1 MNSLEKQL
9 RKLKT
14 EKDDL
19 VNALNLAHECQN
31 DLAVELID
39 IKDKHTNLLGAFH
52 DKQEECRQLRQQ
64 QFNDPIF
71 SYVDSLAYELENS
84 FNLENDTSNDDI
96 HIPTHSNINTG
107 NCLTPDSL
115 LSSDSFYTNS
125 SYSSIVV
132 TSTIHPSPEDVH
144 NRPLASTPLV
154 TSSTLSTRNAEAYF
168 DEKSAPNEPSLTS
181 PACTTNTKTKN
192 TLPKSLNHRFFFQTD
207 KLRYIKPIE
216 GSQILNHWR
225 RLANPNLND
234 LFTDKDCYISRIK
247 ANLAAKEMQIL
258 NESKKQSGQVEIN
271 QNEDQKSR
279 STPHHSPSLSN
290 NFVTTNSVFT
300 FTTTSLSHT
309 KESMTE
315 VTTSFSNVRAST
327 GKNEF
332 STDKHSI
339 NLSIPSSTNLI
350 TPTSLAQLN
359 NRISLVEQVKN
370 IIKMDQLS
378 SASASNLSA
387 PKFMVRI
394 YKFYFQINFFLFFLT
409 EQTNDGF
416 QFKK

>member
-1 MNSLEKQL
+1 MNCLEKQL

-84 FNLENDTSNDDI
+84 FNLETDTSNDHI
-96 HIPTHSNINTG
+96 HIANHSNINTG

-125 SYSSIVV
+125 PYSSIVV
-132 TSTIHPSPEDVH
+132 TSTIHPLPEDVH

-154 TSSTLSTRNAEAYF
+154 TSSTLSTRNIVTYF
-168 DEKSAPNEPSLTS
+168 DDKSAPSQPSSSSTTCTANSKIKNE
-181 PACTTNTKTKN
+181 
-192 TLPKSLNHRFFFQTD
+192 LPKSLNHRFFFQTD

-247 ANLAAKEMQIL
+247 ANLAAKEIQIS
-258 NESKKQSGQVEIN
+258 NECKKQSGQLENN
-271 QNEDQKSR
+271 QNDDQNSGSSLKY
-279 STPHHSPSLSN
+279 SPSLSN

-315 VTTSFSNVRAST
+315 VTTSFSNVRPST

-332 STDKHSI
+332 SIDKHLT
-339 NLSIPSSTNLI
+339 NLSILSNNNLI
-350 TPTSLAQLN
+350 TSTSLAQFN

-370 IIKMDQLS
+370 IMKMDQLS
-378 SASASNLSA
+378 SSSTSKLPT

-394 YKFYFQINFFLFFLT
+394 YKS
-409 EQTNDGF
+409 
-416 QFKK
+416 